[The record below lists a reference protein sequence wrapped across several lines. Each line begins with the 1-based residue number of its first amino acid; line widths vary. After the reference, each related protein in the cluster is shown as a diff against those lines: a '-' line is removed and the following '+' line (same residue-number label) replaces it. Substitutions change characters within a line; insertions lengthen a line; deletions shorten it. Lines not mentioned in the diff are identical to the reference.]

1 MDRDIALSIVS
12 ALGTINTALDDIA
25 TTYDPTPA
33 DSEPEANSEL
43 NTVLSSPSVIN
54 DEQEREQE
62 PEQEPEPE
70 PEQKTTT
77 RKTTTGK

>member
-33 DSEPEANSEL
+33 EAKSLAKTE
-43 NTVLSSPSVIN
+43 LSSPSTIN
-54 DEQEREQE
+54 NEEL
-62 PEQEPEPE
+62 EPEPIN
-70 PEQKTTT
+70 EQESEKKTTT
-77 RKTTTGK
+77 RKTTTSK